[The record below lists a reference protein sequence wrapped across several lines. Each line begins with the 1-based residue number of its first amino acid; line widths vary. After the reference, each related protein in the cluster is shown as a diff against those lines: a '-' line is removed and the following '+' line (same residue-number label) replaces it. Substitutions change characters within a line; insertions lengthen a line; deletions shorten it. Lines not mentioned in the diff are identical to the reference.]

1 MKKTDRASLNDFLTL
16 GETAL
21 SVLLGA
27 SKEIKSQLHDKRD
40 SVVRSLDLVTREEF
54 DAAFAMIK
62 KMRQIQG
69 DLDRRLTTLET
80 KLTLSSPQK
89 TRAKKSPAKKV

>member
-1 MKKTDRASLNDFLTL
+1 MKKPDTTSLNDFLAL

-27 SKEIKSQLHDKRD
+27 SKEIKTHLGDKRD
-40 SVVRSLDLVTREEF
+40 SIVRSLDLVTREEF

-62 KMRQIQG
+62 KTRQIQG
-69 DLDRRLTTLET
+69 DLEKRISAIE
-80 KLTLSSPQK
+80 KKMTLSSPQK
-89 TRAKKSPAKKV
+89 REVKKTISRKK

>member
-1 MKKTDRASLNDFLTL
+1 MKKPENATLSDILKL

-21 SVLLGA
+21 AVLLGA
-27 SKEIKSQLHDKRD
+27 TNELKAQANDKRD
-40 SVVRSLDLVTREEF
+40 SLVRKLDLVTREEF

-62 KMRQIQG
+62 KTRQIQS
-69 DLDRRLTTLET
+69 DLDIRLSRIEA

-89 TRAKKSPAKKV
+89 RQVKKQIRSK

>member
-1 MKKTDRASLNDFLTL
+1 MKKSEHTSIGDFLAL

-27 SKEIKSQLHDKRD
+27 SKEMKAHLSDKRE
-40 SVVRSLDLVTREEF
+40 SVVRSLDLVTRDEF

-69 DLDRRLTTLET
+69 DLDKRLTVLE
-80 KLTLSSPQK
+80 KKMPVSSPQK
-89 TRAKKSPAKKV
+89 QARKKTISKKN